1 LRFTLPSAALAP
13 ARHRPLGSRLPV
25 ELAAS
30 VVPTRSSYGSFHDD
44 LELAVASL
52 VTDESFDSASWNR
65 VRLAEANSELWSLSS
80 GGDADYEA
88 TGIGRMYASW
98 YHLRRVRGAFEILRP
113 RLLAERPIKVLDL
126 GCGTG
131 AVAWALGMLGLQVR
145 YLGVDSSRPM
155 LTWARGLWDVFRESR
170 PDCDTVDARW
180 IQGDAISSLLDG
192 SLGDEADLVVMPFL
206 LDSKFL
212 SELRVRGTAW
222 RACLEHMGVTDVFVW
237 SSGAKLAWSRPRM
250 ETIMGQPGSAANP
263 CGWYDNHPQCPI
275 LAEARAELSR
285 RLELRL
291 VDKCPAGI
299 GISDTSGWHYP
310 LRPAARPRNSISVVA
325 RRLGF
330 TSPELLALCVDLGF
344 EGADQFTMATSL
356 TVGQLESIHGRLG
369 RKLRMKEYA
378 QCSQH
383 APSPPT
389 SPR

>member
-1 LRFTLPSAALAP
+1 MRFTLPRAVPAP

-25 ELAAS
+25 ELAPP
-30 VVPTRSSYGSFHDD
+30 VVPAKSSYGSFHDD
-44 LELAVASL
+44 LELAVANL

-65 VRLAEANSELWSLSS
+65 GLLAGAHSELWSLSR
-80 GGDADYEA
+80 GWDADYDNA
-88 TGIGRMYASW
+88 GIGRMYASW

-113 RLLAERPIKVLDL
+113 RLLAGRPITVLDL

-170 PDCDTVDARW
+170 PECDTVDAHW

-206 LDSKFL
+206 LDSRFL
-212 SELRVRGTAW
+212 NGLRVRGAAW
-222 RACLEHMGVTDVFVW
+222 RRCLEHMGVTDLFVW
-237 SSGAKLAWSRPRM
+237 SSPDKLSASRSLM
-250 ETIMGQPGSAANP
+250 ETVMRQSGSAANP
-263 CGWYDNHPQCPI
+263 CGWYGDLPPCPI

-291 VDKCPAGI
+291 LDKYAAGV
-299 GISDTSGWHYP
+299 GISDTYGWRYP
-310 LRPAARPRNSISVVA
+310 LEPSARPRNSISMVA

-330 TSPELLALCVDLGF
+330 TSAQLLALCCELGF
-344 EGADQFTMATSL
+344 EDCDQFTMATGL

-369 RKLRMKEYA
+369 RKLKTKEYA
-378 QCSQH
+378 
-383 APSPPT
+383 
-389 SPR
+389 R

>member
-1 LRFTLPSAALAP
+1 MAATPLSAPGVANVAP
-13 ARHRPLGSRLPV
+13 AMFGAEAVCRAP
-25 ELAAS
+25 LAAGPPS
-30 VVPTRSSYGSFHDD
+30 VCYSEFHDD
-44 LELAVASL
+44 LELAVANL

-65 VRLAEANSELWSLSS
+65 GLLARANSELWSLSS
-80 GGDADYEA
+80 GGDADYDNA
-88 TGIGRMYASW
+88 GIGRMYASW

-113 RLLAERPIKVLDL
+113 RLLAGRPITVLDL

-155 LTWARGLWDVFRESR
+155 LTWARGLWDVFRESC
-170 PDCDTVDARW
+170 PECDTVDAQW

-206 LDSKFL
+206 LDSRFL

-222 RACLEHMGVTDVFVW
+222 RRCLEHMGVTDVFEW
-237 SSGAKLAWSRPRM
+237 SSGGKLAGSRPVM
-250 ETIMGQPGSAANP
+250 ETVMGHPGSAAGP
-263 CGWYDNHPQCPI
+263 CGWYGNHPPCPM

-291 VDKCPAGI
+291 LDKYPAGV
-299 GISDTSGWHYP
+299 GISDTSGWRYP
-310 LRPAARPRNSISVVA
+310 LKPSARPRNSISMVA

-330 TSPELLALCVDLGF
+330 TSAQLLALCCDLGF
-344 EGADQFTMATSL
+344 EGSDQFTMATGL

-369 RKLRMKEYA
+369 RKLKTKEYA
-378 QCSQH
+378 
-383 APSPPT
+383 
-389 SPR
+389 R